1 MPCIVGGDWGGNQQF
16 GTGYQNSFGG
26 GVMKGGGYGQRGQGP
41 YGGGKWHPCTIL
53 FTALH

>member
-41 YGGGKWHPCTIL
+41 YGGGK
-53 FTALH
+53 